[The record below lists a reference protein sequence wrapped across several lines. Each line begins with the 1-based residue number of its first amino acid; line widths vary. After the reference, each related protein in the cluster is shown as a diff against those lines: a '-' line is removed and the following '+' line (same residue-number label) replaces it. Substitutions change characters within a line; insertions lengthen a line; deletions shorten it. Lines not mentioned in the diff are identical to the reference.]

1 MSNIPSWYYYY
12 STSNRLAQTYINGF
26 LDTSGGL
33 ISRNGNLTLTNGDAS
48 FNGRL
53 FIGGDA
59 SFSGNLT
66 IFGNLSVQNATQNSI
81 INTITTNVFNISED
95 ISLNG
100 NIVASG
106 KITATSFNA
115 TSDYRIKEN
124 ILPLDEATFTVD
136 RLRPIYYQNARSQKS
151 DIGFLAHEVQQEYP
165 FLVTGEKDGAEL
177 QTLNYIGLI
186 GVLVKEVKLLKEQMK
201 ELQNK

>member
-48 FNGRL
+48 LNRRL
-53 FIGGDA
+53 FVNGDA
-59 SFSGNLT
+59 SFGGNLT
-66 IFGNLSVQNATQNSI
+66 IMGNLSVQNASQTNI
-81 INTITTNVFNISED
+81 INTITTNVFSVSED

-100 NIVASG
+100 NIVVSG
-106 KITATSFNA
+106 TATATSFNA

-124 ILPLDEATFTVD
+124 VIPLDASFTVD

-165 FLVTGEKDGAEL
+165 FLVNGEKDGMEL